1 MVAQTEVI
9 ISVVVEEGEGEG
21 EGEEREELPWKGG
34 EVRGGFGE
42 EETGMETLKH
52 KQF

>member
-34 EVRGGFGE
+34 EVRRGFGE